1 MAVAHA
7 RGVIIHEIARRGI
20 EFYEYTPLQV
30 KKALTGNGAAKK
42 AQLQK
47 AIQLIF

>member
-1 MAVAHA
+1 MKA
-7 RGVIIHEIARRGI
+7 GIIPH
-20 EFYEYTPLQV
+20 EYTPLQV
-30 KKALTGNGAAKK
+30 KKDITSNGAAKK

>member
-1 MAVAHA
+1 MKV
-7 RGVIIHEIARRGI
+7 GIIPH
-20 EFYEYTPLQV
+20 EYTPLQV
-30 KKALTGNGAAKK
+30 KKAITSNGAAKK